1 MAITLNSTP
10 DKFTPAFNPVHFSVS
25 SDNYSQ
31 PDFKFVADVYDGS
44 GNLLATLKYQANVQG
59 STPISIDV
67 NRMLHEL
74 VGPDYCKLNGVVSP
88 AIVVDS
94 GGAIAGYSVQFG
106 EQYGGVVYANL
117 TSFSGYA
124 FNGSMNFYKFA
135 FYDSANWLNE
145 KFLTPLSRQTVRKR
159 DSVMLSI
166 LQSDDTAI
174 TNFAVNIF
182 SAAGA
187 SLYSTTVTNTLTSLS
202 ATNNRLLH
210 LHVGFDYLYAQLAF
224 GSTVYAGAA
233 YYTITPNGGTAM
245 RFDLFSRCERFPG
258 VRLYF
263 LNELGGFDSFN
274 FLLPD
279 RYTQTNER
287 KMYQRQPANKQTAY
301 DATNKRFE
309 ATNRSYHTRYTE
321 KMRLSSDYLT
331 DTEAQHLLDLIPSP
345 LVYMEKDA
353 AAYGGSGLVLVP
365 VDIKMTDYAVKKTAL
380 DKLFNADLDVE
391 LTQATY
397 RQTI

>member
-10 DKFTPAFNPVHFSVS
+10 DKFTPAFNPVYFSVS

-31 PDFKFVADVYDGS
+31 PDFKFVADVYDGT
-44 GNLLATLKYQANVQG
+44 GNLLASLKYQANVQG

-67 NRMLHEL
+67 SRMLHEL
-74 VGPDYCKLNGVVSP
+74 VGPDYCKLNSVVSP
-88 AIVVDS
+88 AIIVNS

-117 TSFSGYA
+117 TSFSGYV
-124 FNGSMNFYKFA
+124 FNGSMNHYHFA
-135 FYDSANWLNE
+135 FYQSSAWLNE

-166 LQSDDTAI
+166 LQSDAAAI

-182 SAAGA
+182 DNAGA
-187 SLYSTTVTNTLTSLS
+187 SLYSTTITNTLTSLS

-210 LHVGFDYLYAQLAF
+210 VHCGFDYLYDRLAF
-224 GSTVYAGAA
+224 GSSVYSNAA
-233 YYTITPNGGTAM
+233 YYTITPAGGTAM

-263 LNELGGFDSFN
+263 LNEMGGFDAFN
-274 FLLPD
+274 FLLPE
-279 RYTQTNER
+279 RYTQTSE
-287 KMYQRQPANKQTAY
+287 KKIYQRQPLNKQTAY

-309 ATNRSYHTRYTE
+309 ATNRAYYAKYTE
-321 KMRLSSDYLT
+321 KLRLASDYLT
-331 DTEAQHLLDLIPSP
+331 DMEAEHLRQLVPSP
-345 LVYMEKDA
+345 LVYMEKDVA
-353 AAYGGSGLVLVP
+353 EYGGTGLVLVP
-365 VDIKMTDYAVKKTAL
+365 IDIKMTDYALKKTAL
-380 DKLFNADLDVE
+380 DKLFTVEIDVE
-391 LTQATY
+391 LTQPTY
-397 RQTI
+397 RQTV